1 MNEQIGKLEA
11 EVEALFD
18 LTIRAYAR
26 FIFLRPMLTD
36 QRLHDRIG
44 KETKAIGFQHLRSW
58 LYWGLVQELTKICSD
73 KDPRSPSIAV
83 VTQKLKDIELRKQLE
98 EKYVKNNREMGEAR
112 LRASFN
118 KSYSDYENRAE
129 ELLSSH
135 SVGDYKTIR
144 DKLISHNELRLS
156 RESRTGYDF
165 FDVKDAKLK
174 YGDERKLLETLKV
187 LIDDLLLIVRNVD
200 FSWESFF
207 RNEEKIA
214 RDFWELSASK

>member
-44 KETKAIGFQHLRSW
+44 KEAKAIGFQHLRSW

-83 VTQKLKDIELRKQLE
+83 VTQKLKDIELRKP
-98 EKYVKNNREMGEAR
+98 R
-112 LRASFN
+112 
-118 KSYSDYENRAE
+118 
-129 ELLSSH
+129 
-135 SVGDYKTIR
+135 I
-144 DKLISHNELRLS
+144 
-156 RESRTGYDF
+156 
-165 FDVKDAKLK
+165 
-174 YGDERKLLETLKV
+174 
-187 LIDDLLLIVRNVD
+187 
-200 FSWESFF
+200 
-207 RNEEKIA
+207 
-214 RDFWELSASK
+214 